1 MFKDLVL
8 QGCVFIYLDDII
20 IPAKTDN
27 EALQCL
33 KLVFATASEHG
44 LEINFKKCSSLNI
57 QIEFLSHII
66 EHGKLY
72 FSPSTIAAVIHFPEP
87 CNLQSSFSL
96 VRYFYKFILNFAYHC
111 STPF

>member
-33 KLVFATASEHG
+33 KLVFATASEYD
-44 LEINFKKCSSLNI
+44 LEINFKKHSFLSKR
-57 QIEFLSHII
+57 IEFLGHII
-66 EHGKLY
+66 ENGKLY
-72 FSPSTIAAVIHFPEP
+72 FSPSKTAAVIHFPEP
-87 CNLQSSFSL
+87 RNHKDLQSCLGLADIS
-96 VRYFYKFILNFAYHC
+96 VILF
-111 STPF
+111 